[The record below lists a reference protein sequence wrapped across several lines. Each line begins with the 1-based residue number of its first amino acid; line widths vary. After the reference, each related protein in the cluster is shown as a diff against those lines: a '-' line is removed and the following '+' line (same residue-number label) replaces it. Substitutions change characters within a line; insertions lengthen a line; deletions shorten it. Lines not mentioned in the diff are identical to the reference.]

1 MSGWC
6 SCCKDEIEYNFD
18 DLTVDTQI
26 LPKREKRNDLIER
39 NQKEF
44 SPPKLSPTNNYL
56 ITFGSVTYGKVI
68 DLNTLLKKPNTI
80 INVKK
85 IAFGD
90 IHSLFLFE
98 TYNENQTKNTHLYGY
113 GSNNDGQLGLEYT
126 FGKQNEYKYLV
137 PINLDSYLVKGLPFF
152 NKKTLSYYIDDIEVG
167 NGFSLISIKY
177 HNDDNIALYRFQLKK
192 EDKYDT
198 IVQAKETKKA
208 TIFKENFN
216 VFVFGNII
224 QFKCFGD
231 RTIIL
236 TNKYLLMK
244 GTLYNMDTAEDYKII
259 IEIKQ
264 TVLNLQTGIN
274 DCIILDSNS
283 NLLLIGHGEYGEFG
297 VEKTIDILESGK
309 YLINDYF
316 NKYNLTI
323 VKISTGARHSLV
335 LCDNGNVYCFGDNSD
350 GQCVGYE
357 KIVSSPSIVDFGSEK
372 EFIVDIQAGFNHSMA
387 KSKSGKVY
395 VWGDSAWDK
404 LGFKETRVDQF
415 TPVEVSDMKIR
426 NVIRMFA
433 GPLQSTFF
441 ISGGIPLIPD
451 QIEDKKE

>member
-1 MSGWC
+1 MSGLC
-6 SCCKDEIEYNFD
+6 CCCKDEINYNLD
-18 DLTVDTQI
+18 DLTMATQI
-26 LPKREKRNDLIER
+26 LPKKENRETLL
-39 NQKEF
+39 QKNE
-44 SPPKLSPTNNYL
+44 LSPNNNYL
-56 ITFGSVTYGKVI
+56 ITFGSVTYGKII
-68 DLNTLLKKPNTI
+68 DLNSLLKKPNTK

-85 IAFGD
+85 ICFGD
-90 IHSLFLFE
+90 SHSLFLFE
-98 TYNENQTKNTHLYGY
+98 KITENDKESVIFGY
-113 GSNNDGQLGLEYT
+113 GSNQNGELGLQYIQGE
-126 FGKQNEYKYLV
+126 KNEY
-137 PINLDSYLVKGLPFF
+137 SYLVEI
-152 NKKTLSYYIDDIEVG
+152 NIDDYMYKPPLFWNQNYNYSIEDIGVG
-167 NGFSLISIKY
+167 NGFSIISIKY
-177 HNDDNIALYRFQLKK
+177 KNKDDITLYRFQLKK

-198 IVQAKETKKA
+198 IVQAKETKK
-208 TIFKENFN
+208 TTVFKENFN
-216 VFVFGNII
+216 VIIFGNII
-224 QFKCFGD
+224 QFKCSGD

-244 GTLYNMDTAEDYKII
+244 GTLYNMDIAEDYKII

-264 TVLNLQTGIN
+264 TVLNLQAGIN

-297 VEKTIDILESGK
+297 LEKTIDILESGK

-316 NKYNLTI
+316 NKYKLTI
-323 VKISTGARHSLV
+323 VKISTGARHSLI

-433 GPLQSTFF
+433 GPLQSIFF